1 MMNYLDKILKV
12 KREEIELL
20 PMHSNVNRFFPKKSL
35 FNCLRSNKP
44 SIIAE
49 IKFKSPSE
57 GWIFKEGDPLKIA
70 KDYESA
76 GADAISVLTDNEFFA
91 GDLEFIEKIKSE
103 VNIPILQKDFFLS
116 ERQVLQG
123 FNKGADSF
131 LLIIDAVSEENA
143 KKLIQF
149 AEQIKTEVLA
159 EFHSFDHI
167 EFINE
172 LNPKIIGVN
181 CRDLKSMKTDLSY
194 FEKVYDNLPKDSVK
208 VAESGFTTSEQ
219 IKKIYDLGF
228 DAFLIGTSLMRTG
241 NPGRKLEE
249 IVRRLN

>member
-1 MMNYLDKILKV
+1 M
-12 KREEIELL
+12 
-20 PMHSNVNRFFPKKSL
+20 
-35 FNCLRSNKP
+35 
-44 SIIAE
+44 
-49 IKFKSPSE
+49 
-57 GWIFKEGDPLKIA
+57 KIA

-91 GDLEFIEKIKSE
+91 GDLEFIEKIKSV

-149 AEQIKTEVLA
+149 AEKIKTEVLA

-194 FEKVYDNLPKDSVK
+194 FERVYDNLPKDSVT
-208 VAESGFTTSEQ
+208 VSYTHLTLPTNRE
-219 IKKIYDLGF
+219 
-228 DAFLIGTSLMRTG
+228 
-241 NPGRKLEE
+241 
-249 IVRRLN
+249 V